1 MLLNRLRCFPCVSM
15 SVFSMKQQNNGSFS
29 SHPKI
34 KLAKLL
40 KKWPNISMNMKKE
53 MGGVFDQMFVTDEV
67 KTNTTLL
74 CSVKSLS
81 SLYDCALRL
90 LFIYWSLRRPARN
103 LLPYSKPVR
112 WQTESYRQQFWW
124 TLAIAVHR
132 LRVPVGV
139 FMLDALKQD
148 NIKCAL
154 LLPAKT

>member
-1 MLLNRLRCFPCVSM
+1 
-15 SVFSMKQQNNGSFS
+15 
-29 SHPKI
+29 
-34 KLAKLL
+34 
-40 KKWPNISMNMKKE
+40 

-67 KTNTTLL
+67 KMNTTLL

-139 FMLDALKQD
+139 FMLDALKQH